1 MMFSMNDSVPFFKGL
16 IGVFWLLLIAESA
29 LGQNRPVEYSQVTRP
44 VVEVRDAERIS
55 FLLDALIIFSDVE
68 ITMLEVVDITG
79 NGFGPDD
86 VVIVHPSMESHY
98 LPPVLP
104 TDVQE
109 MMNGWKLEA
118 NTQFD
123 GANADAE
130 SYNPET
136 GNSLGES
143 QKAEQAI
150 MYDLLRSLERNYGD
164 GPMSLLF
171 ERNDEAFTFQ
181 MWDYQEQALSYA
193 PPPPAQPDTVNTYD
207 MLYVLRSDSLVISDT
222 TLFDVVYIKKK
233 VEEVIWMPDIPQNRG
248 DLWTRSSDA
257 SKEND

>member
-1 MMFSMNDSVPFFKGL
+1 MIVTMEASYKQCISVH
-16 IGVFWLLLIAESA
+16 LLILFASLLFFTGTTLA
-29 LGQNRPVEYSQVTRP
+29 QTRPVEYSQVTRP
-44 VVEVRDAERIS
+44 VVEVRDAERIN

-68 ITMLEVVDITG
+68 ITMMEVVDITG

-123 GANADAE
+123 GANAAAE
-130 SYNPET
+130 IYNPET

-181 MWDYQEQALSYA
+181 MWDYQEQALSYV
-193 PPPPAQPDTVNTYD
+193 PPT
-207 MLYVLRSDSLVISDT
+207 
-222 TLFDVVYIKKK
+222 
-233 VEEVIWMPDIPQNRG
+233 
-248 DLWTRSSDA
+248 SS
-257 SKEND
+257 